1 MEDKM
6 GILKLSAIFALWV
19 LVTTAAPAAAWYEET
34 HLAIAKTSG
43 YAKWYNAAAAD
54 IAKAKMGVREGHN
67 HYHMSPHGT
76 VITPEMVLG
85 QARKYDRIDP
95 DGHLYG
101 AIIAS
106 LRDYLEARAMGRF
119 AENQMAYLIHY
130 VGDLSMPL
138 HHSPSNAFSRKNHA
152 ANDGIIEH
160 EVLANLDKIR
170 IYDLSIGSERDLA
183 VAVARIAN
191 LSKALGQKLEKED
204 RLMTREEAYAQIS
217 HSASLLKAIL
227 RYTRSLAPVRNG
239 AWKKQSQQRPS
250 L

>member
-1 MEDKM
+1 MIKQRTTM
-6 GILKLSAIFALWV
+6 VLAAFILLSTAL
-19 LVTTAAPAAAWYEET
+19 PAAAWYEET
-34 HLAIAKTSG
+34 HLAVARAAG

-54 IAKAKMGVREGHN
+54 IAKAKMGPREGHN

-76 VITPEMVLG
+76 VITPEMVIR

-106 LRDYLEARAMGRF
+106 FRDYLEARAMGRF
-119 AENQMAYLIHY
+119 AENQMAYLVHY

-138 HHSPSNAFSRKNHA
+138 HHSPSSAFSRKNHA

-160 EVLANLDKIR
+160 EVLANLDRIR
-170 IYDLSIGSERDLA
+170 IYDLPVGSEADLA
-183 VAVARIAN
+183 AAVARIAN
-191 LSKALGQKLEKED
+191 LSKSLGQKLESENR
-204 RLMTREEAYAQIS
+204 RLTRAEAYAQIS

-239 AWKKQSQQRPS
+239 AWKERNQQRPS
-250 L
+250 